1 MVNPKL
7 ESEILK
13 EISRKA
19 YQLQIRAGLAQ
30 NAGSSFV
37 LDDLLKTEKALHH
50 EMKRLRKLIQKY
62 EQAQKKR
69 ERKELED
76 LIVAELNHGVN

>member
-1 MVNPKL
+1 MMNPML
-7 ESEILK
+7 RNEILK

-30 NAGSSFV
+30 NAESSFV
-37 LDDLLKTEKALHH
+37 LEDLLKTEKALHH

-62 EQAQKKR
+62 EQAERKKQ
-69 ERKELED
+69 RKELEE
-76 LIVAELNHGVN
+76 LIVAELNHGIN

>member
-19 YQLQIRAGLAQ
+19 YQQQIRAGLAQ

-37 LDDLLKTEKALHH
+37 LDDLLKTEKALHQ
-50 EMKRLRKLIQKY
+50 EM
-62 EQAQKKR
+62 
-69 ERKELED
+69 
-76 LIVAELNHGVN
+76 

>member
-1 MVNPKL
+1 MENPKL
-7 ESEILK
+7 ESQILK

-19 YQLQIRAGLAQ
+19 YQLQISAGLAQ
-30 NAGSSFV
+30 NAGSSFI

-62 EQAQKKR
+62 EQAQRKKQQ
-69 ERKELED
+69 KELEE
-76 LIVAELNHGVN
+76 LIIAELNHGIN

>member
-1 MVNPKL
+1 MENPKL
-7 ESEILK
+7 ENQVLK
-13 EISRKA
+13 EIARKA

-37 LDDLLKTEKALHH
+37 LEDLLETEKALHQ

-62 EQAQKKR
+62 EQAERKKQK
-69 ERKELED
+69 KELEE
-76 LIVAELNHGVN
+76 LITAELNYGIN